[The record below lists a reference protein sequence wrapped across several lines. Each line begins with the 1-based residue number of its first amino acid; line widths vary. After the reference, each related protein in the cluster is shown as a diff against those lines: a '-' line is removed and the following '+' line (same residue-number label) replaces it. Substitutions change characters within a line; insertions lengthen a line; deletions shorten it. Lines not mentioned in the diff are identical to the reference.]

1 MEITGKGATA
11 RKAQIGVS
19 TGNTNVCFEKADQQS
34 PLNLT
39 GKAKTCV
46 TVQRFKISTSFF
58 KKFSED
64 ISPFYG
70 ASDTLVLDLLKSKA
84 DPSLVHFRHL
94 LCPEIYI

>member
-39 GKAKTCV
+39 GKAKTYV
-46 TVQRFKISTSFF
+46 IVEHIKIYTSFF
-58 KKFSED
+58 
-64 ISPFYG
+64 
-70 ASDTLVLDLLKSKA
+70 LKNVRGTS
-84 DPSLVHFRHL
+84 SLV
-94 LCPEIYI
+94 YA